1 MRVKILEASICGL
14 QKEGLRFSVDTIAK
28 KLKISKKT
36 VYKFFPS
43 KEDLAIA
50 VYEKFY
56 DDIIPKID
64 NALSEKN
71 EGQFIEILNLYYRSY
86 CIIREDLFNKFALN
100 GSIREL
106 ALERH
111 NEIRNKFQNALC
123 SDEKEITV
131 MIVNSVF
138 EKLNG
143 KPLTLK
149 IAKKLERLQ

>member
-86 CIIREDLFNKFALN
+86 CIIR
-100 GSIREL
+100 
-106 ALERH
+106 
-111 NEIRNKFQNALC
+111 
-123 SDEKEITV
+123 
-131 MIVNSVF
+131 
-138 EKLNG
+138 
-143 KPLTLK
+143 
-149 IAKKLERLQ
+149 